1 MALTRKFLK
10 AMGIEDEKIDQIIEA
25 HSSTVDGL
33 KDQIDTLKAD
43 AGSAEETK
51 TKLADL
57 QKQLDKANADLEAAK
72 NNGLQGKYDS
82 LKKEFE
88 DYKAGV
94 TAKETKSAKE
104 AAARAYY
111 ESKGIT
117 GKSLD
122 IAMRGSSAEIEALE
136 LDGDKIK
143 DAAALDALVKGDF
156 ADLVSATTTKGA
168 NTDTPPANSVGGMT
182 KADIYKK
189 DDKGR
194 YVMDATERQAAL
206 AKMLSEQK
214 NE

>member
-1 MALTRKFLK
+1 MALTK
-10 AMGIEDEKIDQIIEA
+10 AQVREILSAAGVDAEHMKDAVDKIIDGHLASVDALREDVSKYKTEA
-25 HSSTVDGL
+25 EQLGGV
-33 KDQIDTLKAD
+33 
-43 AGSAEETK
+43 
-51 TKLADL
+51 
-57 QKQLDKANADLEAAK
+57 QKELDE
-72 NNGLQGKYDS
+72 
-82 LKKEFE
+82 LKKL
-88 DYKAGV
+88 DGAGWKAKAEGWEKKYNDLV
-94 TAKETKSAKE
+94 SANTAKETKAAKE
-104 AAARAYY
+104 SAARAYY

-214 NE
+214 ND

>member
-25 HSSTVDGL
+25 HTETVSGL
-33 KDQIDTLKAD
+33 KD
-43 AGSAEETK
+43 S
-51 TKLADL
+51 
-57 QKQLDKANADLEAAK
+57 LDKAEAAGKDLPAVQKELDAAKAELEAVK
-72 NNGLQGKYDS
+72 KDGWKDKHDT

-94 TAKETKSAKE
+94 TSKETKAAKE

-117 GKSLD
+117 GKALD
-122 IAMRGSSAEIEALE
+122 IAMRGSGAEIEALE
-136 LDGDKIK
+136 LVDGKIK
-143 DAAALDALVKGDF
+143 DAAALEALVKGDF
-156 ADLVSATTTKGA
+156 SGLVSTTTTTGA
-168 NTDTPPANSVGGMT
+168 NTATPPANTVGGMSR
-182 KADIYKK
+182 ADIYKK

-194 YVMDATERQAAL
+194 YVMSTAERQKAIAESM
-206 AKMLSEQK
+206 AK

>member
-25 HSSTVDGL
+25 HTETVSGL
-33 KDQIDTLKAD
+33 KESLDRAEAAVKDLPGVQKELDAAKA
-43 AGSAEETK
+43 E
-51 TKLADL
+51 
-57 QKQLDKANADLEAAK
+57 LEAVKKDGWKDKHDA
-72 NNGLQGKYDS
+72 

-122 IAMRGSSAEIEALE
+122 IAMRGSGAEIEALE
-136 LDGDKIK
+136 LSDGKIK
-143 DAAALDALVKGDF
+143 DAAALEALINGDF
-156 ADLVSATTTKGA
+156 SGLVSTTTTKGA
-168 NTDTPPANSVGGMT
+168 DTPTPPANNGGG
-182 KADIYKK
+182 KAAF
-189 DDKGR
+189 
-194 YVMDATERQAAL
+194 DA
-206 AKMLSEQK
+206 MPLSEQMRFA
-214 NE
+214 NEHPSEAAEYMKT

>member
-1 MALTRKFLK
+1 MALTK
-10 AMGIEDEKIDQIIEA
+10 AQVREILSAAGVDAEHMKDAVDKIIDGHLASVDALREDVSKYKTEA
-25 HSSTVDGL
+25 EQLGGV
-33 KDQIDTLKAD
+33 
-43 AGSAEETK
+43 
-51 TKLADL
+51 
-57 QKQLDKANADLEAAK
+57 QKELDE
-72 NNGLQGKYDS
+72 
-82 LKKEFE
+82 LKKL
-88 DYKAGV
+88 DGAGWKAKAEGWEKKYNDLV
-94 TAKETKSAKE
+94 SDNTAKETKAAKE
-104 AAARAYY
+104 SAARAYY

-122 IAMRGSSAEIEALE
+122 IAMRGSGAEIEALE

-143 DAAALDALVKGDF
+143 DTAALDALVKGDF

>member
-43 AGSAEETK
+43 AGNAEETK

-72 NNGLQGKYDS
+72 HDGWKDKHDA

-94 TAKETKSAKE
+94 NAKETKAAKE

-117 GKSLD
+117 GKALD
-122 IAMRGSSAEIEALE
+122 IAMRGSGAEIEALE
-136 LDGDKIK
+136 LADGKIK
-143 DAAALDALVKGDF
+143 DAAALEALVKGDF
-156 ADLVSATTTKGA
+156 SGLVSTTTTTGA
-168 NTDTPPANSVGGMT
+168 NTATPPANTVGGMSR
-182 KADIYKK
+182 ADIYKK

-194 YVMDATERQAAL
+194 YVMSTAERQKAIAESM
-206 AKMLSEQK
+206 AK

>member
-51 TKLADL
+51 TKMADL
-57 QKQLDKANADLEAAK
+57 QKKLDKANADLEAAK
-72 NNGLQGKYDS
+72 KDGWKEKHDT

-94 TAKETKSAKE
+94 SAKETKAAKE
-104 AAARAYY
+104 AAVRAYF

-122 IAMRGSSAEIEALE
+122 IAMRGSTAEIEALE
-136 LDGDKIK
+136 LEDGKIK
-143 DAAALDALVKGDF
+143 DDKALDALVKGDF
-156 ADLVSATTTKGA
+156 SGLVSQTVTKGA
-168 NTDTPPANSVGGMT
+168 NTPAPPSVSTGKKSMEE
-182 KADIYKK
+182 IYKK
-189 DDKGR
+189 DGNGR
-194 YVMDATERQAAL
+194 YVLSATERQNAIAERM
-206 AKMLSEQK
+206 AQDKQ
-214 NE
+214 